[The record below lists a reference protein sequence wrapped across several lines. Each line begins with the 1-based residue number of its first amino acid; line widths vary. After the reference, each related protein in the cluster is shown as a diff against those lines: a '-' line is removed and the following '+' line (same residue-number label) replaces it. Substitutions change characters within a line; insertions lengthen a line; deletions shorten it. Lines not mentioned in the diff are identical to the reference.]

1 MACPSFWEFVFP
13 FAPILSLK
21 FLLLRIILKAA
32 LGLYPLEEILSE
44 MEVLKR
50 SRQVCSPSVLART
63 TWSQLASLPLA
74 PAPCEAA
81 LVPCGVT
88 DGSLSPAPR
97 FHPPAHLCRAQSELS
112 EAKMLKDQT
121 KINIGIMRD
130 EWSLL

>member
-1 MACPSFWEFVFP
+1 MLLACFVFVACPSFWEFVFQ
-13 FAPILSLK
+13 FVPILSLK

-88 DGSLSPAPR
+88 DGSLSLAPR
-97 FHPPAHLCRAQSELS
+97 FHPPRSSLPS
-112 EAKMLKDQT
+112 T
-121 KINIGIMRD
+121 KQIVKSKNA
-130 EWSLL
+130 